1 MDKIV
6 LKPGEIHFFYSRVD
20 DIQTPSLL
28 KTYRDISSKKERSKI
43 DRYIFE
49 KDRHTCLV
57 TRGLLRFVLSQCT
70 GIPPQSF
77 GFEEN
82 SYGKPRLKTGV
93 TDIPIFF
100 NLSHAGGLTACA
112 VVLDHEIGIDVEDS
126 TRKIDINIAN
136 RFFSKQESEVLGQTM
151 EDKKKSVFFDF
162 WTLKESYI
170 KAKGRG
176 LSIPLDKF
184 SFTISQA
191 GTAICFGTGNNDADA
206 DAFSFFRFPLLE
218 RFKAAI
224 TVCAPQSLG
233 FNVNIYQCV
242 PFKEIK
248 RQDQIAII

>member
-1 MDKIV
+1 MEKIV
-6 LKPGEIHFFYSRVD
+6 LRPGEIHFFYTRVGE
-20 DIQTPSLL
+20 IQTPSLL
-28 KTYRDISSKKERSKI
+28 KTYREISSKKERSKI

-70 GIPPQSF
+70 KISPQSL

-82 SYGKPRLKTGV
+82 SHGKPRLKKGM
-93 TDIPIFF
+93 TDIPLFF

-151 EDKKKSVFFDF
+151 EDEKKNLFFDF

-184 SFTISQA
+184 SFTISQE
-191 GTAICFGTGNNDADA
+191 GTEIRFDKGNTDEAD
-206 DAFSFFRFPLLE
+206 DFSFFRFPLLE
-218 RFKAAI
+218 SFKAAI
-224 TVCAPQSLG
+224 TICAPKPLG

-242 PFKEIK
+242 PFEEIK
-248 RQDQIAII
+248 KQEQINII

>member
-6 LKPGEIHFFYSRVD
+6 LKPGKILFFYTRTGE
-20 DIQTPSLL
+20 IQTPSLL
-28 KTYRDISSKKERSKI
+28 KTYREISSKKEQSKI

-57 TRGLLRFVLSQCT
+57 TRGLVRFVLSQCT
-70 GIPPQSF
+70 KISPQAL

-82 SYGKPRLKTGV
+82 SHGKPRLRSGM

-100 NLSHAGGLTACA
+100 NLSHANGLTSCA

-126 TRKIDINIAN
+126 TRKIDINIGN
-136 RFFSKQESEVLGQTM
+136 RFFSKLESEVLGQTM
-151 EDKKKSVFFDF
+151 EDEKQNLFFDF

-184 SFTISQA
+184 SFTISRE
-191 GTAICFGTGNNDADA
+191 GTAIAFHAGNNDDA
-206 DAFSFFRFPLLE
+206 DDFSFFRFPLLDS
-218 RFKAAI
+218 FKAAI
-224 TVCAPQSLG
+224 TICAPKTLG
-233 FNVNIYQCV
+233 FKVKIYQCV
-242 PFKEIK
+242 PFEEIRK
-248 RQDQIAII
+248 QDQIEVI